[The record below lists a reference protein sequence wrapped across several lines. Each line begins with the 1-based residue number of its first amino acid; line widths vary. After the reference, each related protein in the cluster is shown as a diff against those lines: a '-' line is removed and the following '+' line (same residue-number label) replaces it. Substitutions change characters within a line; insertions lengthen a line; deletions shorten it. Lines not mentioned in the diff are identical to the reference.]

1 MKFKLTIIFYL
12 FAINGFSQFLEPGIS
27 IGVNSYSGDLKR
39 GYSLSDGSMGLEIF
53 NRFNISSHQ
62 TFKFSYKRGNLKG
75 SERINDNLSSN
86 RNMWFKA
93 KFSEVSLKFEYNFLD
108 YFDEINRENFTP
120 YLFMGLGS
128 TLLKNTFERN
138 NSLGKNKKLLIN
150 IPFGIGFKYL
160 INKQFSVA
168 FEFEIKKTFN
178 DDFDLTNGA
187 NTRDIDNITG
197 LTLPNSNIQNFN
209 KNYQYGS
216 GNDKDFYYFTGI
228 SISYIFYRIPCPKDS
243 APINSI
249 Y

>member
-1 MKFKLTIIFYL
+1 MKFKLIIIFYL
-12 FAINGFSQFLEPGIS
+12 IAINGFSQFLEPGIS

-187 NTRDIDNITG
+187 NTSDIDNITG
-197 LTLPNSNIQNFN
+197 LEILIPTKNSGIFVLDQLGNIILNINPDQSIVNGIAISDLDYN
-209 KNYQYGS
+209 
-216 GNDKDFYYFTGI
+216 GNI
-228 SISYIFYRIPCPKDS
+228 EI
-243 APINSI
+243 I
-249 Y
+249 YATK